1 MSFARIFRSSALMG
15 ATSVFTMLAAL
26 LRGKAVAFWLGANGI
41 GMMGWLNQSITLLTQ
56 VAGIGLPTTSVKAVA
71 QVEPSAVVEQ
81 ESAVARLAL
90 WSAGI
95 GFLAS
100 LVISWPLV
108 WITFGKLDQIIPMV
122 LCTFAVPL
130 GIISGAWTGVI
141 QARGNTRQL
150 AIVQVL
156 SAVAGLV
163 SVVAGVLWLGLP
175 GLAAGLALAA
185 LWPIILFWRSRP
197 RIIGRLFETDESTS
211 KLIRAGMALM
221 AALTVAQCAA
231 YATRVLIVRY
241 LGLADAGYYQ
251 SAFAISSSLPA
262 FVFAAMSTEYYPRIA
277 AAKTGEEVG
286 KAVNMQIQAGILMAM
301 PILMGILL
309 FAEQLLAWLY
319 TNEFVAAKVILTYL
333 TLAVGIRLIS
343 WPVGYWLLGHAKN
356 SDYILIEGLSAL
368 LVPVAAWILIPKFGI
383 TALGYATCVGA
394 AAYTAVAMVYLKAK
408 TGASLSGITWGF
420 IVTAGA
426 AIIFASAVSN
436 ASINPLLRML
446 LLVFAVIIAT
456 YTYRRMARS
465 NA

>member
-1 MSFARIFRSSALMG
+1 MSFARILRSSALMG

-71 QVEPSAVVEQ
+71 QAEPSEVVEQ

-108 WITFGKLDQIIPMV
+108 WITFGNIDQIIPMV

-141 QARGNTRQL
+141 QARGDTRRL
-150 AIVQVL
+150 AIAQVL
-156 SAVAGLV
+156 SAIAGLV
-163 SVVAGVLWLGLP
+163 SVGAGVFWLGLL
-175 GLAAGLALAA
+175 GLAGGLALAA

-197 RIIGRLFETDESTS
+197 RIVGRLFETDESIS
-211 KLIRAGMALM
+211 KLLRAGMALM

-251 SAFAISSSLPA
+251 AAFAISSSLPA

-286 KAVNMQIQAGILMAM
+286 KAVNMQIQAGVVMAL
-301 PILMGILL
+301 PILMGIML
-309 FAEQLLAWLY
+309 FSEQLLVWLY
-319 TNEFVAAKVILTYL
+319 TDDFVAAKAILTYL
-333 TLAVGIRLIS
+333 TLAVAIRLIS
-343 WPVGYWLLGHAKN
+343 WPVGYWLLGHAKHT
-356 SDYILIEGLSAL
+356 DYFLIEGLNAF
-368 LVPVAAWILIPKFGI
+368 LVPMAAWILIPKFGM
-383 TALGYATCVGA
+383 TGLGYATCLGA
-394 AAYTAVAMVYLKAK
+394 IAYTAIIIIHLKAK
-408 TGASLSGITWGF
+408 AGASLSNITWGF
-420 IVTAGA
+420 VFIAGA
-426 AIIFASAVSN
+426 AIMFATILSTTSISQPVRMLVLIFAA
-436 ASINPLLRML
+436 I
-446 LLVFAVIIAT
+446 FAT
-456 YTYRRMARS
+456 STYRRMAR
-465 NA
+465 AHA

>member
-108 WITFGKLDQIIPMV
+108 WITFGNLDQIIPMV

-141 QARGNTRQL
+141 QARGDTKQL

-197 RIIGRLFETDESTS
+197 RIIGRLFETDESIS
-211 KLIRAGMALM
+211 KLIRAGMALI
-221 AALTVAQCAA
+221 ATLTVVQCAA

-251 SAFAISSSLPA
+251 AAFAISSSLPA

-301 PILMGILL
+301 PILIGILL
-309 FAEQLLAWLY
+309 FAGQLLEWLY
-319 TNEFVAAKVILTYL
+319 TAEFVEAKAIMMYL
-333 TLAVGIRLIS
+333 TMAVGIRLVS
-343 WPVGYWLLGHAKN
+343 WPMGYWLLGHAKHL
-356 SDYILIEGLSAL
+356 DYFLIEGLSAL
-368 LVPVAAWILIPKFGI
+368 LVPAAASILMQSYGLIG
-383 TALGYATCVGA
+383 LGYATCIGA
-394 AAYTAVAMVYLKAK
+394 IAYTLVAILYLKIK
-408 TGASLSGITWGF
+408 TGASLFGKTLLFIT
-420 IVTAGA
+420 IAGA
-426 AIIFASAVSN
+426 AILSSTLLSN
-436 ASINPLLRML
+436 APMGYVSR
-446 LLVFAVIIAT
+446 IIVLGIILITAAS
-456 YTYRRMARS
+456 TYRRMAHKD
-465 NA
+465 A

>member
-1 MSFARIFRSSALMG
+1 MSFARILRSSALLG

-56 VAGIGLPTTSVKAVA
+56 VAGLGLPTTSVKAVA
-71 QVEPSAVVEQ
+71 QVEPSAVAEQ

-108 WITFGKLDQIIPMV
+108 WITFGNLDQIIPMV

-141 QARGNTRQL
+141 QARGDTRQL

-197 RIIGRLFETDESTS
+197 RIIGRLFETDESIS

-251 SAFAISSSLPA
+251 AAFAISSSLPA

-277 AAKTGEEVG
+277 AAKTEEEVG
-286 KAVNMQIQAGILMAM
+286 KAVNMQIQAGVLMAL

-319 TNEFVAAKVILTYL
+319 TDDFVAAKLLLVYL
-333 TLAVGIRLIS
+333 TLSVAIRLVS
-343 WPVGYWLLGHAKN
+343 WPVGYWLLGHAKHA
-356 SDYILIEGLSAL
+356 DYILIEGLSAL
-368 LVPVAAWILIPKFGI
+368 VTPATAWLMIPRFGLIG
-383 TALGYATCVGA
+383 LGYATCAGAFAYSIVVVIYLRKKVGA
-394 AAYTAVAMVYLKAK
+394 DFSARTWVFI
-408 TGASLSGITWGF
+408 TGASVLT
-420 IVTAGA
+420 V
-426 AIIFASAVSN
+426 SAVYLRN
-436 ASINPLLRML
+436 AEPALAIKYFFLCTLGVSAAFI
-446 LLVFAVIIAT
+446 
-456 YTYRRMARS
+456 YRKLS
-465 NA
+465 